1 MTAPAQ
7 AGATP
12 QGQQVAQPGAYFDIP
27 GIPGGSSQ
35 FTEQDETTTSAVVTL
50 QSSSQVQF
58 QTISSFRQT
67 DVVENWWC
75 NINVAQT
82 YTAGTSTLTLSSY
95 APWNAIGPTQLNIQ
109 NQYASVDVESGID
122 LAIFS
127 IIRPYSSPEISMGNN
142 LYANPAGAP
151 IGGTA
156 QGYLTTALAQP
167 NLINAAQYTAAT
179 TSYNLQFRLPAGQ
192 WFDEYFDLALDGT
205 VLSQAHRA
213 LVSPQYMAGTTR
225 QVSPRI
231 TMNPGNASSTDLG
244 AVNIGAGTG
253 TFSGTATARFRRKA
267 VYASGNRTILPG
279 VYAWQYRWK
288 TQRVGLGAVSQKDIP
303 LPLDSGQVLS
313 LYLRLFDPAAAGGL
327 GAPISLANVTRFT
340 VMFGSGLLAFDA
352 QTNGGLSAGALLQRR
367 WLENHDTM
375 LPAGVAAVDFAL
387 NERGALTNARALN
400 VLTTSG
406 IQVHV
411 EFSGVQ
417 SASSYAVLGIESLVY
432 VS

>member
-7 AGATP
+7 AQ
-12 QGQQVAQPGAYFDIP
+12 QGQQQQPAQPGQFFDIP

-35 FTEQDETTTSAVVTL
+35 FTEQDETTTSAVLTL
-50 QSSSQVQF
+50 SSSTQTQF
-58 QTISSFRQT
+58 QTIQSFRQT
-67 DVVENWWC
+67 DVVENWWA
-75 NINVAQT
+75 NISVAPT
-82 YTAGTSTLTLSSY
+82 YTAGTSTLTASSY
-95 APWNAIGPTQLNIQ
+95 APYNFVGPVQLSIQ

-127 IIRPYSSPEISMGNN
+127 IIRPYSSPEILTGNN

-156 QGYLTTALAQP
+156 QGYATTALAQP
-167 NLINAAQYTAAT
+167 NLINGAQWSTAS
-179 TSYNLQFRLPAGQ
+179 TSYNLQFRLPAAQ

-225 QVSPRI
+225 VVTPRI
-231 TMNPGNASSTDLG
+231 TMNPLNASTTDLG
-244 AVNIGAGTG
+244 PVNIGAGTG
-253 TFSGTATARFRRKA
+253 TATGTATARFRRKA
-267 VYASGNRTILPG
+267 VYASGNRSILPG

-288 TQRVGLGAVSQKDIP
+288 TTRVGLGAVSTKDVP
-303 LPLDSGQVLS
+303 VPLDSGQILS
-313 LYLRLFDPAAAGGL
+313 LYVRLFDPAAAGGL
-327 GAPISLANVTRFT
+327 GAPISLASLTRFS

-352 QTNGGLSAGALLQRR
+352 QTNGGLSAGAMVQRR
-367 WLENHDTM
+367 WLENHDTL
-375 LPAGVAAVDFAL
+375 LPPGVAAVDFAL

-406 IQVHV
+406 IQVHC

-417 SASSYAVLGIESLVY
+417 SASSYLVLGVESLVY